1 VKTFLLIAM
10 LSIGSGLAVRFALHH
25 HETKAPPPPPPAVVE
40 VTRPEPVPVPPPPPV
55 QVPEP
60 PPTPPPPPRIAGSK
74 QVSDEAAQWF
84 ATAPGVIYYCH
95 DKSVFAQPKSGGA
108 PQVVGDCAGA
118 FDFVADAEGVFYCD
132 EHQLKRIT
140 AGTEGSHV
148 VVSETECIMSALD
161 SKYAYFVVPGFEGVD
176 NPGIY
181 RVARAG
187 GTPEKIQAGR
197 PKEQYVVTND
207 GDSLWVAAVFGGTIS
222 KLAKTPNATPHA
234 VVTDQKTIVTLAVDP
249 TYLYW
254 HPQTS
259 KEIRRRKKTGGPIE
273 VVGHD
278 VDLDQTLAVDGHV
291 YWFEGSDTQRLVHL
305 APGAAKPE
313 TLASGL
319 HSPSLRVDSEG
330 AYVSEL
336 DRDGIFMFA
345 R

>member
-10 LSIGSGLAVRFALHH
+10 LSIGSGLAVRFVLHRH
-25 HETKAPPPPPPAVVE
+25 DKTEAPPPPPPPVVE
-40 VTRPEPVPVPPPPPV
+40 VTRAPISPPPPPV
-55 QVPEP
+55 APVPEP
-60 PPTPPPPPRIAGSK
+60 PPPSPPPPRIAGSK
-74 QVSDEAAQWF
+74 QISDAAVREF
-84 ATAPGVIYYCH
+84 ATGPGVVYYC
-95 DKSVFAQPKSGGA
+95 DNKNVMAQPKSGGT
-108 PQVVGDCAGA
+108 PQVVGDCEQA

-132 EHQLKRIT
+132 QHRLIRIT
-140 AGTEGSHV
+140 AGTQGSHV
-148 VVSETECIMSALD
+148 VVEETECIMEALD
-161 SKYAYFVVPGFEGVD
+161 SKYAYFVVPGFEGVE
-176 NPGIY
+176 NPGVY

-187 GTPEKIQAGR
+187 GTPEKIQAAR

-207 GDSLWVAAVFGGTIS
+207 GDSLWIAAVFGGTIF
-222 KLAKTPNATPHA
+222 KLAKTANATARA
-234 VVTDQKTIVTLAVDP
+234 VVTDQKNIVTLAVDP

-278 VDLDQTLAVDGHV
+278 VELDQTLAVDGHV
-291 YWFEGSDTQRLVHL
+291 YWFEGGDTQRLVHL
-305 APGAAKPE
+305 APGATKPE
-313 TLASGL
+313 TIASGL

>member
-1 VKTFLLIAM
+1 VKTFLLIAI
-10 LSIGSGLAVRFALHH
+10 LSIGSGLAVRFALHRH
-25 HETKAPPPPPPAVVE
+25 DKTPPPPPPVVE
-40 VTRPEPVPVPPPPPV
+40 VTRP
-55 QVPEP
+55 VPEP
-60 PPTPPPPPRIAGSK
+60 PPTPPSPPAPPRIAGSK

-108 PQVVGDCAGA
+108 ATIVGDCAGA

-140 AGTEGSHV
+140 TGTEGSHV
-148 VVSETECIMSALD
+148 VVSETECIMAALD
-161 SKYAYFVVPGFEGVD
+161 SKYAYFNVPAFEGVD
-176 NPGIY
+176 NPGVY

-187 GTPEKIQAGR
+187 GTPEKILAAR

-207 GDSLWVAAVFGGTIS
+207 GDSLWIAAVFGGTIS
-222 KLAKTPNATPHA
+222 KIAKTPNAAAHA
-234 VVTDQKTIVTLAVDP
+234 VVTDQKNIVTLAVDP
-249 TYLYW
+249 TYVYW

-259 KEIRRRKKTGGPIE
+259 KELRRRKKTGGPIE

-278 VDLDQTLAVDGHV
+278 VDVDQTLAVDGHV

-305 APGAAKPE
+305 APGATKPE

-319 HSPSLRVDSEG
+319 HTPSLRVDSEG